1 MDSSVVLYGQPSNFL
16 IDRQRDDPTKD
27 KSQSNLGTPSQV
39 EYCPSFILTIIDN
52 GVLNGDN
59 EVLNVGYGTDR
70 VEARG
75 RR

>member
-27 KSQSNLGTPSQV
+27 KSQSNLGIPLQA

-75 RR
+75 WM

>member
-27 KSQSNLGTPSQV
+27 KSQSNLGIPLQA